1 MPSKLSQEGKKLEE
15 EEALKQ
21 KEKNHKGK
29 QNSGGEPSKRALAM
43 SEMERQQNEVDIA
56 EGHDNRKG
64 NIGPSGQGG
73 HRGRE
78 ARNRQTSASGR
89 PDHSSASQDAPYS
102 GQ

>member
-1 MPSKLSQEGKKLEE
+1 MPSKLSLERQKQAE

-21 KEKNHKGK
+21 EQKHKQGK
-29 QNSGGEPSKRALAM
+29 QNSGGEPSKRAKAM
-43 SEMERQQNEVDIA
+43 SQMEIQQAEIDRA
-56 EGHDNRKG
+56 EGQDNRKG
-64 NIGPSGQGG
+64 NIGPSGQGS

>member
-1 MPSKLSQEGKKLEE
+1 MPSKLSQERKNQEDE
-15 EEALKQ
+15 QALKDEQ
-21 KEKNHKGK
+21 KNHKGK
-29 QNSGGEPSKRALAM
+29 HNTGGEPSKRALSM
-43 SEMERQQNEVDIA
+43 SETERRQSEIDIA

-64 NIGPSGQGG
+64 NIGPSGQGS

-89 PDHSSASQDAPYS
+89 PDHSSASQDAPYG